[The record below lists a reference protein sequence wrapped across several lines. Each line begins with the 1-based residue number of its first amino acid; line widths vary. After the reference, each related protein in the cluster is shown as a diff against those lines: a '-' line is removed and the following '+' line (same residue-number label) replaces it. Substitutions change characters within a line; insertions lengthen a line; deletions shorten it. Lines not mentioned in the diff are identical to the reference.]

1 MEDKY
6 NCLEKFGFKRQADY
20 CINMESY
27 TSPKYNYRLKNKYQC
42 LSSSESDYA
51 SVYLA
56 DEVYSCLNLYNDYS
70 VEACLENYEAIY
82 GPTNIGFIGG
92 TLERYENLTMP
103 LDVIVAT

>member
-1 MEDKY
+1 
-6 NCLEKFGFKRQADY
+6 
-20 CINMESY
+20 MESY

-51 SVYLA
+51 SVHLA

-92 TLERYENLTMP
+92 TLKRYENLTMP